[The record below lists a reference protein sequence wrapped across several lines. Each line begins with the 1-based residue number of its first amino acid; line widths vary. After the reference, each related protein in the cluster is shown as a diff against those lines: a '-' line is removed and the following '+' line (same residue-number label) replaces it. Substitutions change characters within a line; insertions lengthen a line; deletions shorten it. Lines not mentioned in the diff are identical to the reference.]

1 MDRCNGHQILL
12 DLRVKRAV
20 NLTGGSQGSGRVR
33 ACLLVAL
40 LPALPDSELITSS
53 GNRADVDYTGSR
65 CWRWQAGKR
74 WQGRSTFVLKTSHQP
89 QLVILPCQRS
99 TLCYHT
105 GLFRAQIHFK
115 TDQLRKC
122 YKILFTI
129 KKSLQ
134 HQRCCRPRAKQ
145 CLGFFAKW
153 FCGGKSCKITLK
165 EHISSNC
172 HQKSCSKS
180 KSAAAPTSKPPQRRW

>member
-122 YKILFTI
+122 HKSSSPPRRVSSI
-129 KKSLQ
+129 KGVVDWEQNRASVSLPNGFAGAKAAKLHSRNIF
-134 HQRCCRPRAKQ
+134 HQIATKK
-145 CLGFFAKW
+145 L
-153 FCGGKSCKITLK
+153 LK
-165 EHISSNC
+165 EQICSSTDL
-172 HQKSCSKS
+172 K
-180 KSAAAPTSKPPQRRW
+180 TQRRW